1 MAFVVCVLAVFLQQ
15 ERRKVGDTLE
25 NNEICLGRNRETVRC
40 PKLMCF
46 CHICYDFYSRVLHSE
61 KRPAIIHLDTFF
73 VDLSREL
80 FNAYSHFSHSNTISR
95 YTPFPLQ
102 IQFVKKKGTEKEEKK
117 TSSPKK
123 SCGEKLNRLFPT
135 F

>member
-1 MAFVVCVLAVFLQQ
+1 
-15 ERRKVGDTLE
+15 
-25 NNEICLGRNRETVRC
+25 
-40 PKLMCF
+40 MCF

-102 IQFVKKKGTEKEEKK
+102 IQFVKKRNGERREKK
-117 TSSPKK
+117 NIIAKK
-123 SCGEKLNRLFPT
+123 ELWREIEPFISHFLTPFNGGKI
-135 F
+135 